1 MMQGG
6 QMNPLM
12 MKLVQ
17 MMQEPGLQG
26 QGQMPLQG
34 TMPGVPMPGRQ
45 GGYYDGGQVQDPS
58 IDMMD
63 QSTIIPQGS
72 DYDMELSEQMGGQP
86 LNHRNQMPYDM
97 EQPMAGGY
105 GPIGNRME
113 RMRPTLVHD
122 RKKVQGMFP
131 KGIPEDVE
139 GATQAMESADDEM
152 GQINAH
158 KKQHKF
164 MKGHLKAGIGR
175 IQAERGGESVD
186 KMFQKL
192 QSDLAKLK
200 EQRAK
205 RGK

>member
-1 MMQGG
+1 MTGSPLMSKLLRLRFGQHQQRQGMGQRAPEPQLSPTTPHTFNDPIAYPPGMQEGQQYDDFNPYLQDESMMGTPYQEGRAMPVGMQGG
-6 QMNPLM
+6 QMN
-12 MKLVQ
+12 
-17 MMQEPGLQG
+17 
-26 QGQMPLQG
+26 
-34 TMPGVPMPGRQ
+34 
-45 GGYYDGGQVQDPS
+45 
-58 IDMMD
+58 
-63 QSTIIPQGS
+63 
-72 DYDMELSEQMGGQP
+72 
-86 LNHRNQMPYDM
+86 PYDM

>member
-1 MMQGG
+1 
-6 QMNPLM
+6 
-12 MKLVQ
+12 
-17 MMQEPGLQG
+17 
-26 QGQMPLQG
+26 
-34 TMPGVPMPGRQ
+34 
-45 GGYYDGGQVQDPS
+45 
-58 IDMMD
+58 
-63 QSTIIPQGS
+63 
-72 DYDMELSEQMGGQP
+72 
-86 LNHRNQMPYDM
+86 
-97 EQPMAGGY
+97 
-105 GPIGNRME
+105 
-113 RMRPTLVHD
+113 
-122 RKKVQGMFP
+122 
-131 KGIPEDVE
+131 
-139 GATQAMESADDEM
+139 M